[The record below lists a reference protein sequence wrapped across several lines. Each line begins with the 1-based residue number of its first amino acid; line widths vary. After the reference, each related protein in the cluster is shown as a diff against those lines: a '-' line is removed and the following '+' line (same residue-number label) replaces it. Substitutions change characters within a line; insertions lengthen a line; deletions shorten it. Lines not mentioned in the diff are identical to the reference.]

1 MTNHW
6 PVTEARSMPS
16 VADAIVLCG
25 GAGTRLRS
33 VTGDAPKSLA
43 TIGDRPFLDI
53 LINQLRRHGFEHVIL
68 AVGYQRDL
76 IRSHFDNRA
85 HDISLEYSIEST
97 PLGTGGALRNAVEF
111 VKSESVLIMNGDS
124 YTDADLSSFV
134 AHHRESQADLSVLV
148 VPTDGRV
155 DCGLVSVDPGGRV
168 LGFKEKQSA
177 TGMQYVNAGIYAL
190 AKKILY
196 EMPPNQRVSLE
207 EQLVPRL
214 LAEGKNIRAFHH
226 SGKCIDIGTPERYL
240 QAQKTLANAEPA
252 GFLSAH
258 KGQRA

>member
-1 MTNHW
+1 
-6 PVTEARSMPS
+6 MPS
-16 VADAIVLCG
+16 VADAIILCG

-33 VTGDAPKSLA
+33 VTGEAPKSLA

-76 IRSHFDNRA
+76 IRSHFSNRA

-97 PLGTGGALRNAVEF
+97 PLGTGGALRNAVDF

-124 YTDADLSSFV
+124 YTDADLSGFV
-134 AHHRESQADLSVLV
+134 SDHCESRADLTVLV

-155 DCGLVSVDPGGRV
+155 DCGLVSVNPDGKV
-168 LGFKEKQSA
+168 VGFKEKQSA
-177 TGMQYVNAGIYAL
+177 TGMQYVNAGIYIL
-190 AKKILY
+190 DRKILY

-207 EQLVPRL
+207 EELFPRL
-214 LAEGKNIRAFHH
+214 LAQGKNIRAFHH
-226 SGKCIDIGTPERYL
+226 SGGCIDIGTPERYL
-240 QAQKTLANAEPA
+240 HAQETLANAEPDGTLTA
-252 GFLSAH
+252 Q
-258 KGQRA
+258 KGEQA

>member
-1 MTNHW
+1 
-6 PVTEARSMPS
+6 MPS
-16 VADAIVLCG
+16 VTDAIVLCG

-76 IRSHFDNRA
+76 IRSHFDSRA

-97 PLGTGGALRNAVEF
+97 PLGTGGASRNALDF
-111 VKSESVLIMNGDS
+111 VKSESALIMNGDS
-124 YTDADLSSFV
+124 YTDADLSGFV
-134 AHHRESQADLSVLV
+134 SDHRDSRADLTVLV

-155 DCGLVSVDPGGRV
+155 DCGLVSVTPDGKV
-168 LGFKEKQSA
+168 MGFKEKQSA
-177 TGMQYVNAGIYAL
+177 PGMHFVNAGIYMVDR
-190 AKKILY
+190 KILY

-207 EQLVPRL
+207 EELFPRL

-226 SGKCIDIGTPERYL
+226 SGRCVDIGTPERYL
-240 QAQKTLANAEPA
+240 HAQETLTNVEPA
-252 GFLSAH
+252 GILSVH
-258 KGQRA
+258 KGQQE

>member
-1 MTNHW
+1 
-6 PVTEARSMPS
+6 MPS
-16 VADAIVLCG
+16 VTDAIVLCG

-76 IRSHFDNRA
+76 IRSHFESRK
-85 HDISLEYSIEST
+85 HDVSLEYSIEST

-111 VKSESVLIMNGDS
+111 VKSEALLIMNGDS
-124 YTDADLSSFV
+124 YTDADLSAFV
-134 AHHRESQADLSVLV
+134 ATHRESQADLSVVV

-155 DCGLVSVDPGGRV
+155 DCGLVSADPTGKV

-177 TGMQYVNAGIYAL
+177 TGRQYVNAGIYMVD
-190 AKKILY
+190 KKILY
-196 EMPPNQRVSLE
+196 EMPANQRVSLE
-207 EQLVPRL
+207 EELFPRL
-214 LAEGKNIRAFHH
+214 LAEGRNVRTFHY
-226 SGKCIDIGTPERYL
+226 SGRCIDIGTPERYL
-240 QAQKTLANAEPA
+240 LAQEILANVEPDRL
-252 GFLSAH
+252 LSIH
-258 KGQRA
+258 KGPQT

>member
-1 MTNHW
+1 
-6 PVTEARSMPS
+6 MPS
-16 VADAIVLCG
+16 AADAIVLCG

-76 IRSHFDNRA
+76 IRSHFDSRT
-85 HDISLEYSIEST
+85 HDMSLEYSIEST
-97 PLGTGGALRNAVEF
+97 PLGTGGALRNAVDF

-124 YTDADLSSFV
+124 YTDANLSGLVSD
-134 AHHRESQADLSVLV
+134 HRESRADLTVLV

-177 TGMQYVNAGIYAL
+177 TGTQYVNAGIYIVD
-190 AKKILY
+190 KKILY

-207 EQLVPRL
+207 EELFPRL

-226 SGKCIDIGTPERYL
+226 SGSCIDIGTPERYL
-240 QAQKTLANAEPA
+240 QAQTTLANAEPS
-252 GFLSAH
+252 GILSAH
-258 KGQRA
+258 KGQLA

>member
-1 MTNHW
+1 
-6 PVTEARSMPS
+6 MPS

-53 LINQLRRHGFEHVIL
+53 LLNQLRRHGFEHVIL

-76 IRSHFDNRA
+76 IRSHFASRT
-85 HDISLEYSIEST
+85 HDMCLECSIEST
-97 PLGTGGALRNAVEF
+97 PLGTGGALRNAVDF

-124 YTDADLSSFV
+124 YTDANLSGFV
-134 AHHRESQADLSVLV
+134 VDHRESQADLSVVV

-168 LGFKEKQSA
+168 LGFKEKHTA
-177 TGMQYVNAGIYAL
+177 TGTQYVNAGIYTMD
-190 AKKILY
+190 KKILY
-196 EMPPNQRVSLE
+196 DMPPNQRVSLE
-207 EQLVPRL
+207 EELFPRC

-226 SGKCIDIGTPERYL
+226 SGRCIDIGTPERYL
-240 QAQKTLANAEPA
+240 DAQATLANVEPD
-252 GFLSAH
+252 GFVSLH
-258 KGQRA
+258 KGSQA

>member
-1 MTNHW
+1 
-6 PVTEARSMPS
+6 MPS

-53 LINQLRRHGFEHVIL
+53 LINQLRRHGFEHLIL

-85 HDISLEYSIEST
+85 HEISLEYSIEST
-97 PLGTGGALRNAVEF
+97 PLGTGGALRNAVDF
-111 VKSESVLIMNGDS
+111 VKSESMLIMNGDS
-124 YTDADLSSFV
+124 YTDADLSGFV
-134 AHHRESQADLSVLV
+134 SSHRESRADLSVLV

-155 DCGLVSVDPGGRV
+155 DCGLVSVTPDGKV
-168 LGFKEKQSA
+168 MGFKEKQSA
-177 TGMQYVNAGIYAL
+177 TGMQYVNAGIYMVD
-190 AKKILY
+190 KRILY
-196 EMPPNQRVSLE
+196 EMPANQRVSLE
-207 EQLVPRL
+207 EELFPRL

-226 SGKCIDIGTPERYL
+226 SGSCIDIGTPERYL
-240 QAQKTLANAEPA
+240 HAQETLANVEPD
-252 GFLSAH
+252 GILSAH

>member
-1 MTNHW
+1 
-6 PVTEARSMPS
+6 MPS

-85 HDISLEYSIEST
+85 HDMSLEYSIEST
-97 PLGTGGALRNAVEF
+97 PLGTGGALRNAVDF

-124 YTDADLSSFV
+124 YTDADLSGFV
-134 AHHRESQADLSVLV
+134 SDHCESRADLTVLV

-168 LGFKEKQSA
+168 SGFKEKQSA
-177 TGMQYVNAGIYAL
+177 TGMQYVNAGIYIVD
-190 AKKILY
+190 KKLLY
-196 EMPPNQRVSLE
+196 EMPPHRRVSLE
-207 EQLVPRL
+207 EELFPQL

-240 QAQKTLANAEPA
+240 NAQETLAKVEA
-252 GFLSAH
+252 GGVMSVH
-258 KGQRA
+258 RGQQA